1 MKTELTY
8 LEARITEMV
17 NAMQELKKDHQAL
30 QHAFIEN
37 RENIATERKEFEKQK
52 SAFNGLQDENNNL
65 KAENS
70 RLQAMIDDGIQ
81 EIKNIIDLLP
91 EIPEKQVKS
100 AEKPENKVIILE
112 QPTPE
117 EAKPVTGMRM
127 DTGTTGIETGTVP
140 LTERPLL

>member
-1 MKTELTY
+1 MKTQLTY

-37 RENIATERKEFEKQK
+37 RECIASERKDFEKQK
-52 SAFNGLQDENNNL
+52 AAWGKLQEENDQL
-65 KAENS
+65 KTENT

-91 EIPEKQVKS
+91 ETQEKQPKIL
-100 AEKPENKVIILE
+100 EKPENKVIILE

-117 EAKPVTGMRM
+117 EVKPLGGM
-127 DTGTTGIETGTVP
+127 DTGTTGMETGTVP
-140 LTERPLL
+140 LSERPLL